1 MPEDVKGLCLLL
13 KHSVCVELKQRTFPE
28 KYYVQPGYCILNSN
42 IRVIL
47 IEAHFVPASVM
58 LLEE

>member
-47 IEAHFVPASVM
+47 IEIK
-58 LLEE
+58 

>member
-13 KHSVCVELKQRTFPE
+13 KYSVCVELKQHTFPG
-28 KYYVQPGYCILNSN
+28 KDNVQPEYYCILNSN

-47 IEAHFVPASVM
+47 IGIK
-58 LLEE
+58 

>member
-13 KHSVCVELKQRTFPE
+13 KHSVCVELNQHTFPE
-28 KYYVQPGYCILNSN
+28 KDNVQPEYCILNSN

-47 IEAHFVPASVM
+47 IGIK
-58 LLEE
+58 